1 MRTPESQRIDLAVAR
16 GSGGGAERVA
26 GTVRAPQSRRRLQR
40 TRFADAH
47 PVGYTQHAIEIRQTD
62 EYQRWF
68 EGLRDRTA
76 RFRIGARIRR
86 VSLGN
91 YGDNKPVGEGVSELR
106 VQFGSG
112 YRVYLTQRG
121 DTLVILLA
129 GGDKS
134 TQRRDIERAQELAR
148 GL

>member
-1 MRTPESQRIDLAVAR
+1 M
-16 GSGGGAERVA
+16 
-26 GTVRAPQSRRRLQR
+26 
-40 TRFADAH
+40 
-47 PVGYTQHAIEIRQTD
+47 GYSNHATEIRQTD

-68 EGLRDRTA
+68 EGLRDRTV

-91 YGDNKPVGEGVSELR
+91 CGDIKPVGEGVSELR
-106 VQFGSG
+106 IQFGPG
-112 YRVYLTQRG
+112 YRVYLAQRG
-121 DTLVILLA
+121 DALIILLA

-134 TQRRDIERAQELAR
+134 IQRHDIERAKELAR